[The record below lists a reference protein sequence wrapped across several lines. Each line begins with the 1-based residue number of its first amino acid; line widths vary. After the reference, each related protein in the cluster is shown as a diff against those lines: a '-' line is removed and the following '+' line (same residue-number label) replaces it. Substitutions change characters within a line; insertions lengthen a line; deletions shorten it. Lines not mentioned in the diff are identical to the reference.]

1 MRSTGSGFA
10 RPGSASGTTTGSAAP
25 CHRPSRGL
33 GSGGRAGSRP
43 TSSHSSGAR
52 SPPGVPKVTMPAPDV
67 MHFFLGPR
75 SIDPDAYGDVEEYYA
90 DLVAIYQAEIRDL
103 VALGCRALQLDDTA
117 LPCNCDER
125 VRAEVRARGEDPDA
139 LTLRY
144 VGLIN
149 ESLAAC
155 PPGVARSVHM
165 CRGNLKGAWMAEGG
179 YEPIAEAV
187 FGGLAVD
194 AFLLEFD
201 SPRAG
206 DFRALRFVPA
216 PKRVIL
222 GLVSTKTPAL
232 ETPTRSGAGSTKP
245 RGTSRSTGSGS
256 RLSADSARRPEG
268 ASRSRRTTSAGSW
281 SWSSPWPGTSGGRS
295 ERARAPASRLD
306 RSGLAAARPDD
317 PHGLAARRSG
327 GTGSPACRRR
337 EILVDGRA
345 RPRASAVRA
354 AALPVLRPGGGPA
367 ALADAALVQQPPR
380 RSRPAPAAGP
390 DRDPADGAGR
400 EDPLAGDGRARLFR
414 DALRLPWRPRS
425 DGTSLASGTVS
436 RRSHQGQDGSSVRQ
450 SQSRHSRACLRD
462 RPVDRR
468 SLRSLGCPRADGVQG
483 WGHEVIP

>member
-10 RPGSASGTTTGSAAP
+10 RPVLGFRDEQGSAAP
-25 CHRPSRGL
+25 CRRPSRGL

-43 TSSHSSGAR
+43 TSSHSSGGAVTT
-52 SPPGVPKVTMPAPDV
+52 GVPKVTMPAPDV

-75 SIDPDAYGDVEEYYA
+75 SIDPAAYGDRGILRGPRRHLPGG
-90 DLVAIYQAEIRDL
+90 DPRPR
-103 VALGCRALQLDDTA
+103 RARLPGLQLDDTA

-232 ETPTRSGAGSTKP
+232 EI
-245 RGTSRSTGSGS
+245 
-256 RLSADSARRPEG
+256 
-268 ASRSRRTTSAGSW
+268 
-281 SWSSPWPGTSGGRS
+281 GR
-295 ERARAPASRLD
+295 RAPA
-306 RSGLAAARPDD
+306 PD
-317 PHGLAARRSG
+317 
-327 GTGSPACRRR
+327 
-337 EILVDGRA
+337 
-345 RPRASAVRA
+345 
-354 AALPVLRPGGGPA
+354 
-367 ALADAALVQQPPR
+367 R
-380 RSRPAPAAGP
+380 RSRAAPPARPARALASVRIQLGGRRRPADHAGRPAPEAGAGP
-390 DRDPADGAGR
+390 FRGPGR
-400 EDPLAGDGRARLFR
+400 LGDGLSGRG
-414 DALRLPWRPRS
+414 RPRV
-425 DGTSLASGTVS
+425 G
-436 RRSHQGQDGSSVRQ
+436 
-450 SQSRHSRACLRD
+450 
-462 RPVDRR
+462 
-468 SLRSLGCPRADGVQG
+468 
-483 WGHEVIP
+483 